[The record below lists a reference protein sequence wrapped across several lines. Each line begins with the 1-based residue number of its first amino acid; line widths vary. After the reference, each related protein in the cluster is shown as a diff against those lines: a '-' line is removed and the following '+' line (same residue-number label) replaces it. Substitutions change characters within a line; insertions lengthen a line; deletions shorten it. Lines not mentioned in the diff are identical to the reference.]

1 MLVGPAV
8 VVVLASAGGSR
19 RGGCWWYQWSAFA
32 GGSGSSCLLVVCWW
46 YRQRQLAAA
55 KGGLCAKRATVAL
68 PSQAYSA
75 EGWPASPAWDAQR
88 RGGKA
93 RRKHRLME
101 IPIVLYTVFRIFARG
116 SKYIHTNSLFW
127 ACPTQLRPKGGL
139 SAKRATVALP
149 SQTYSAEEGPASSGW
164 DAQRLGGQSRRTHRV
179 A

>member
-1 MLVGPAV
+1 LLVGPAV
-8 VVVLASAGGSR
+8 AVVLASAGGSR
-19 RGGCWWYQWSAFA
+19 RGGCWWYQWSMFA
-32 GGSGSSCLLVVCWW
+32 GGSGNRCLLVVCWW
-46 YRQRQLAAA
+46 YQQSQLRP

-75 EGWPASPAWDAQR
+75 EGGPASPAWDAQR

-101 IPIVLYTVFRIFARG
+101 IPIVLYIVFRIFARG

-164 DAQRLGGQSRRTHRV
+164 DAQRLGGKSRRAHRV